1 MWLRIVGFW
10 GGVAIEGAIAC
21 VFSQGAIAAVL
32 TNSSVLFTE
41 ALRIKTPLASPLLS
55 HVQPHS
61 TPIQKPEIITSDL
74 VVESLPIETAAL
86 PRSET
91 LLQTSDVEAQTLK
104 PDSAYSLNPHHQL
117 LESDSAAFKLN
128 PVAANLIK
136 KIEVLPSRESTSQI
150 NLTLLNQTIPDSPYL
165 RNRHGKLIDPEPF
178 VKVTPEPIIQIS
190 DIELEPIREQKNQES
205 RGNVEANIPQLL
217 KPFVPVQTLAR
228 ATDSDQGVTIQATD
242 IGLQNP
248 HPTEKQQTSKLS
260 STLEASAIQA
270 TTLGGK
276 TDNKLESNIATSAA
290 FLLAP
295 ASSPQTLAQTPTPPA
310 PSQIPPQPDPNRDRF
325 LQPLPIPAPVV
336 PEQPPS
342 VTPTPTPAPTPS
354 PEPSSQSIQVNKIE
368 VVGSTVLSPEQL
380 SEITKPLEGRSVPIE
395 SLREAA
401 DKITQLY
408 LNRGDITSR
417 AVLVDQAITN
427 GVVQIRVLEGS
438 LERID
443 VEGTRRL
450 NPNYIRSRINLGA
463 GTPLNTGKLEDQ
475 LRLLRA
481 DPLLQNVEASLR
493 SGTGV
498 GQSILVVRVT
508 EAEPFQAFINIDNY
522 SPPSVGSE
530 RLGTSLLYR
539 NLTGRGDEV
548 DASYNHTTTGGADTV
563 DLSYRLPLNPMNG
576 TLQLRTSL
584 NRNHVTQPPFEQFNI
599 HGESELYEISYR
611 QPLVRS
617 PREELALSL
626 GFAYQNGQTFTFA
639 GPTPFGIGPD
649 ENGVSRT
656 SVLKFGQ
663 DYVRRDVRGAW
674 SVRSLFSLG
683 TGLFDATINPDPKPD
698 GRFLAWLGQ
707 IQRVQVLNNDNF
719 LIVQGDIQLTPNSLL
734 PSQQF
739 VIGGGQSLRG
749 YRQNVRAGD
758 NGVRL
763 SLEDRITIQR
773 DPAGVPTMI
782 LAPFIDAGWIWNQP
796 DNPNVLQ
803 SEQFLAGTG
812 IGLIWTPLPRLNL
825 RLDYGL
831 PLVPIKDR
839 GTNAQ
844 DQGLYFSVNYQL

>member
-1 MWLRIVGFW
+1 MWLRILGFW

-21 VFSQGAIAAVL
+21 VFSQSAIAAVL
-32 TNSSVLFTE
+32 TNSSVLVPE
-41 ALRIKTPLASPLLS
+41 ALGIKTPLASGLS
-55 HVQPHS
+55 S
-61 TPIQKPEIITSDL
+61 TPIKVQSPSALIPKPEMITADL
-74 VVESLPIETAAL
+74 VVESLPLETATL
-86 PRSET
+86 PSSPASAVAVRT
-91 LLQTSDVEAQTLK
+91 LTS
-104 PDSAYSLNPHHQL
+104 DSAYSLNRHHQQVEPEATAL
-117 LESDSAAFKLN
+117 SLN
-128 PVAANLIK
+128 PVATSVVK
-136 KIEVLPSRESTSQI
+136 KVEILPSREPTSQL
-150 NLTLLNQTIPDSPYL
+150 NPTPAKQTLPDPPYL
-165 RNRHGKLIDPEPF
+165 LNRHGKLIETEPF
-178 VKVTPEPIIQIS
+178 GLKVTDAPNIQVRE
-190 DIELEPIREQKNQES
+190 IELPPPQEQKNQAS
-205 RGNVEANIPQLL
+205 RGNRETTVPPLV
-217 KPFVPVQTLAR
+217 KPLVPVQALTRDKDA
-228 ATDSDQGVTIQATD
+228 ASGMTIQATE
-242 IGLQNP
+242 IGIQSLDLTQKP
-248 HPTEKQQTSKLS
+248 QTSKSNL
-260 STLEASAIQA
+260 TTEAPAIPA
-270 TTLGGK
+270 TTLGENPGK
-276 TDNKLESNIATSAA
+276 NLATNISTSAA
-290 FLLAP
+290 FLLDP

-325 LQPLPIPAPVV
+325 LQPLPTPVPTV

-342 VTPTPTPAPTPS
+342 VTPTPTPTPS

-368 VVGSTVLSPEQL
+368 VVGSTVFSSEQL

-450 NPNYIRSRINLGA
+450 NPNYIRSRIKLGA

-530 RLGTSLLYR
+530 RLGTSLIYR

-584 NRNHVTQPPFEQFNI
+584 NRNRVTQPPFEQFNI

-649 ENGVSRT
+649 ENGISRT

-663 DYVRRDVRGAW
+663 DYVRRDARGAW

-812 IGLIWTPLPRLNL
+812 LGLIWTPLPRLNL